1 MLGDEVELVLVEVG
15 QVEHREV
22 EETIETEDL
31 NTKCFR
37 RDDYLSIVKELW
49 VFNKHLMKKVYQ
61 I

>member
-22 EETIETEDL
+22 EETIKTEDL
-31 NTKCFR
+31 NTKCLR
-37 RDDYLSIVKELW
+37 RDDYLSIVGELW
-49 VFNKHLMKKVYQ
+49 VFNKNLMKKVYQ